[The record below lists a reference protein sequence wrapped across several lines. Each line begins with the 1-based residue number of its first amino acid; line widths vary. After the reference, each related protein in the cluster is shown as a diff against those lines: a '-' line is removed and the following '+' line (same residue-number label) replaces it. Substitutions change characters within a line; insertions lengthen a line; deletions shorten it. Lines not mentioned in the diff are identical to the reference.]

1 MWSPSR
7 SILSSL
13 LTLLGPVILFAQA
26 NSTAQLTGTVTDSS
40 GGVVSGAKV
49 IVTDDATNI
58 AATAVIDAGIVPH
71 HNVKP
76 TPETSARIT
85 IAANANAT
93 LSFLPFLGAEQ
104 ILTGER
110 SGDKLIFHL
119 PPFDRGAVVWL
130 NDSK

>member
-1 MWSPSR
+1 MWRR
-7 SILSSL
+7 SLSFRGL
-13 LTLLGPVILFAQA
+13 LHRFRDGKPHIFFA
-26 NSTAQLTGTVTDSS
+26 NFS
-40 GGVVSGAKV
+40 
-49 IVTDDATNI
+49 
-58 AATAVIDAGIVPH
+58 GIVSH

-110 SGDKLIFHL
+110 SGDKLIFRL